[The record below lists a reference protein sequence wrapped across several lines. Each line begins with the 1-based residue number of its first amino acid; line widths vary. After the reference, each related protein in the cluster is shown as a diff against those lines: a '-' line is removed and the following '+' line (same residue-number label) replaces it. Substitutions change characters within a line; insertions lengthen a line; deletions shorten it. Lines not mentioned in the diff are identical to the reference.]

1 MPAKL
6 LLSPFFPHLS
16 RLLRSPLH
24 RLLPSS
30 TSLFRRFLLRGCPS
44 FFRKSC
50 LLSPF
55 PPVHPVTRS
64 LSRSVVKRWSG
75 EERGGRK
82 EGASAK
88 IGQASDSV
96 GHCNRNY
103 EHAPPPDVDD
113 LIYRPSWELSVE
125 KGSVDWLIIETIAE
139 IEIRLEQRRAGSS
152 DERFQFFLFFFF
164 FETSF
169 WVKKGERE
177 RNKGKEKRKEERG
190 EYLQTRCTIVF
201 LIPSVRSRI
210 LVFTLYKHHPS
221 SYPSR
226 ETSPRIIHYPKIS
239 IPLLGEIRSLFTTR
253 VLRSQNVGKRV
264 LYYPVLDVKG
274 EQREE
279 YEDGVHIDEVT
290 FVPRHGYRLALHVW
304 QTVPTCHVLRP
315 PYRRLQ
321 RAGHPIFKSFRKPLG
336 VLSIPETQTNC
347 IRTIDK

>member
-1 MPAKL
+1 MTQSVTRPPGKYRVMPAKL

-164 FETSF
+164 S
-169 WVKKGERE
+169 K
-177 RNKGKEKRKEERG
+177 
-190 EYLQTRCTIVF
+190 
-201 LIPSVRSRI
+201 
-210 LVFTLYKHHPS
+210 LVF
-221 SYPSR
+221 
-226 ETSPRIIHYPKIS
+226 
-239 IPLLGEIRSLFTTR
+239 G
-253 VLRSQNVGKRV
+253 
-264 LYYPVLDVKG
+264 
-274 EQREE
+274 
-279 YEDGVHIDEVT
+279 
-290 FVPRHGYRLALHVW
+290 
-304 QTVPTCHVLRP
+304 
-315 PYRRLQ
+315 
-321 RAGHPIFKSFRKPLG
+321 
-336 VLSIPETQTNC
+336 
-347 IRTIDK
+347 